1 MASATR
7 TVLSIRLRPLFIHH
21 IIFPVKEEAYA
32 QPHLTRQHRAN
43 GFAFAPIRALSRQ
56 ARPPPG
62 QSGPLNKVRL
72 PTDWRRGYGTKWAPG
87 WYTWGPVFEVDNNDA
102 CRPL

>member
-32 QPHLTRQHRAN
+32 QPHLTR
-43 GFAFAPIRALSRQ
+43 I
-56 ARPPPG
+56 
-62 QSGPLNKVRL
+62 
-72 PTDWRRGYGTKWAPG
+72 Y
-87 WYTWGPVFEVDNNDA
+87 NDA
-102 CRPL
+102 LDSKAVGSTEPTALPLPQYVGCRDKPGRHQVKAAR